1 MNSAKTN
8 RRNRNLKYE
17 TLENRELMA
26 ADVTAYMNGS
36 TLMVEGTDG
45 NDQVIVEAISNGRT
59 RVMSGNRVVAD
70 LATSYNA
77 MDIKMLGGKDSL
89 RVFAGIHNS
98 LDRVAVDMG
107 RGTNEYVKLEI
118 GATRNL
124 SINTGSSVSAHV
136 ALTANVI
143 DQAIVDFGNDAGND
157 GLVTTNSSFNN
168 LRVRMGSGD
177 DSVVMYG
184 TSVQRADI
192 KLGAG
197 RDSLAID
204 FYSDIASGT
213 LDGGDGDRDSFKKRG
228 SKLSGGSVRGF
239 EIR

>member
-1 MNSAKTN
+1 MNSMKN
-8 RRNRNLKYE
+8 HRRNRSLKYE

-26 ADVTAYMNGS
+26 ADVTAYMSGS
-36 TLMVEGTDG
+36 TLMIEGTNG
-45 NDQVIVEAISNGRT
+45 NDHVVVELISNGRT

-70 LATSYNA
+70 VPTSYNA
-77 MDIKMLGGKDSL
+77 MDAKMLDGKDHL
-89 RVFAGIHNS
+89 RIYAGIHNS
-98 LDRVAVDMG
+98 LERVAVDMG
-107 RGTNEYVKLEI
+107 RGANEYMNLQI

-124 SINTGSSVSAHV
+124 NVNTASSVSTHV
-136 ALTANVI
+136 ALTANVL

-157 GLVTTNSSFNN
+157 GLVTSNSSFNA
-168 LRVRMGSGD
+168 LKVRMGSGN
-177 DSVVMYG
+177 DSVTMYS
-184 TSVQRADI
+184 TSVQRADV

-197 RDSLAID
+197 RDSVAID

-228 SKLSGGSVRGF
+228 SRLSGGSIRGF